1 MIRVGMVCPYSL
13 TLPGGVQGQV
23 IGIARA
29 MRAMGVEA
37 RVLAP
42 CDGPPPESWVTP
54 LGASVPAAGNG
65 SVAPIA
71 PDPSAALRTIRA
83 LRDERF
89 DIVHLHEPFVPGPT
103 LTALLFSDGP
113 LVGTFHRAGAI
124 AWYRGMRRPGRW
136 AARKL
141 ALRCAVSMLALET
154 AREAF
159 GGSYELVW
167 NGIDVGLVSAA
178 EPWPTLGPTILFLG
192 RHEPRKGLAVL
203 IEAIVRFGVEARV
216 WVAGD
221 GPQTAALREE
231 TLGDARFEWLGSI
244 DDHEK
249 LRRLR
254 GADVLAAPSL
264 HGESFGV
271 VLLEGMAAGT
281 AVVASRIPGYANVA
295 RPSRDALLVPPGD
308 PGALAAALREALA
321 DGPEIKVMRESAL
334 ERAVEHSLDALA
346 RRYLDLYD
354 PLLSRFSALIPET
367 FARAA
372 GAVRRFYDTLCRRFN
387 KCRIRIPPTIP

>member
-1 MIRVGMVCPYSL
+1 MRPVRVGMVCPYSL
-13 TLPGGVQGQV
+13 SLPGGVQGQV
-23 IGIARA
+23 IGITRA

-42 CDGPPPESWVTP
+42 CDGPPPENWITP
-54 LGASVPAAGNG
+54 LGASVAAAGNG
-65 SVAPIA
+65 SIAPIA

-103 LTALLFSDGP
+103 MTGLLFSDGP

-124 AWYRGMRRPGRW
+124 AWYRAMRGPGRW
-136 AARKL
+136 AAKKL
-141 ALRCAVSMLALET
+141 ALRCAVSTLALET

-167 NGIDVGLVSAA
+167 NGIDVGVVSAA
-178 EPWPTLGPTILFLG
+178 QPWPTNGPTILFLG

-203 IEAIVRFGVEARV
+203 IEAVVRYGVEARV
-216 WVAGD
+216 WVAGE
-221 GPQTAALREE
+221 GPQTSALKEE
-231 TLGDARFEWLGSI
+231 TLGDARFEWLGPI
-244 DDHEK
+244 TEEEK

-264 HGESFGV
+264 HGESFGI

-281 AVVASRIPGYANVA
+281 SVVGSMIPGYANVA
-295 RPSRDALLVPPGD
+295 RPSKDALLVPPGD
-308 PGALAAALREALA
+308 AESLAAALREALA
-321 DGPEIKVMRESAL
+321 DGPEIKMMRESAF
-334 ERAVEHSLDALA
+334 ERAAKHSLDALA
-346 RRYLDLYD
+346 TRYLDLYD
-354 PLLSRFSALIPET
+354 PLLSRSSH
-367 FARAA
+367 
-372 GAVRRFYDTLCRRFN
+372 
-387 KCRIRIPPTIP
+387 

>member
-1 MIRVGMVCPYSL
+1 VIESARDPSQPVTRVSPVTRVGMVCPYSL

-29 MRAMGVEA
+29 MRAMGIEA

-136 AARKL
+136 AARRL

-178 EPWPTLGPTILFLG
+178 EPWPTSGPTILFLG

-354 PLLSRFSALIPET
+354 PLLSRLS
-367 FARAA
+367 R
-372 GAVRRFYDTLCRRFN
+372 
-387 KCRIRIPPTIP
+387 

>member
-1 MIRVGMVCPYSL
+1 MVCPYSL

-136 AARKL
+136 AARRL

-178 EPWPTLGPTILFLG
+178 EPWPTSGPTILFLG

-354 PLLSRFSALIPET
+354 PLLSRLS
-367 FARAA
+367 R
-372 GAVRRFYDTLCRRFN
+372 
-387 KCRIRIPPTIP
+387 